1 MPETT
6 TTWRGHAASGLQPM
20 MGCMAMRVLAVLSMA
35 STLAFTQAPV
45 APATPLQGSPA
56 KGSPV
61 PGSVFPGSPFPG
73 SPFPGSPQ
81 NAANRIAV
89 ATWSEDQSRAL
100 FESCD
105 RDGDLRLDLFEAR
118 AAIEIVDT
126 REAFR
131 RLDRDRDG
139 FVDWPEFDRFYHELV
154 RGGGTLH
161 LRPFYTQ
168 APAAGTAPRTPAR
181 QVIDLF
187 DGDHSGALEPSE
199 LDAML
204 REFQLPPAI
213 AAQMRGLDRDHDGK
227 LDESELAPIVAKLQ
241 LGSLFTDRI
250 LGKSGA
256 STLPAPW
263 NAIDRNGDGKIDA
276 AEFEQGLRRLD
287 PMLGRWASTILKAA
301 DRDADGCLTRDELLP
316 NDPPPATAATKPM
329 VERSAKR

>member
-1 MPETT
+1 
-6 TTWRGHAASGLQPM
+6 
-20 MGCMAMRVLAVLSMA
+20 MAMRVLAALSMA
-35 STLAFTQAPV
+35 STLAFAQPPV
-45 APATPLQGSPA
+45 APATPLQGSPIQ
-56 KGSPV
+56 GSPV
-61 PGSVFPGSPFPG
+61 QGSPLQGSPLQGSPFPG
-73 SPFPGSPQ
+73 APQ
-81 NAANRIAV
+81 NSGANRIAV

-105 RDGDLRLDLFEAR
+105 RDGDQRLDLFEAR

-161 LRPFYTQ
+161 LRPFRTQ
-168 APAAGTAPRTPAR
+168 APAAGIAPRTPTR

-187 DGDHSGALEPSE
+187 DVDHSGALEPSE

-204 REFQLPPAI
+204 REFQLPPAV

-227 LDESELAPIVAKLQ
+227 IDESELAPIVAKLQ

-256 STLPAPW
+256 SMLPAPW

-287 PMLGRWASTILKAA
+287 PMLGRWAGAILKAA
-301 DRDADGCLTRDELLP
+301 DRDADGCLARDELLP
-316 NDPPPATAATKPM
+316 NDPPPATAATKPV
-329 VERSAKR
+329 VERGAKR